1 MVEYMGKTF
10 GTAEAI
16 IYLNGTY
23 QMEDIVSKELS
34 VDYFEKQAYM
44 FLIALWIIRDH
55 TISLLRSL
63 FKRSL
68 VDSHADYT
76 YYPYGQR
83 YFDSAGRSL
92 KQTEYTLEDIRVAGE
107 YYHDYLPHLN
117 TASYEATSHTVTFV
131 PTEFDN
137 TSTRLSRFVH
147 LLNHARTIYDI
158 GLKLALFCS
167 CLECLFSNKGDKQD
181 VTLRVAQRTA
191 LFLEAIPCKRRS
203 VFKDVK
209 DAYSLRS
216 NVLHGGKI
224 DKKLPELERVCV
236 QTDSVLRKVFAM
248 ILNSRSSTVDYFKL
262 FTTDDTQ
269 LQEHLDHL
277 VFDTR
282 PYSGTVDNLN
292 WLPNT

>member
-1 MVEYMGKTF
+1 MNAVELCYIQPLSNLWLPKNTLDNTSFSPYCLTNNRTIISSLLDPNMVEYMGKTF

-167 CLECLFSNKGDKQD
+167 
-181 VTLRVAQRTA
+181 
-191 LFLEAIPCKRRS
+191 RS
-203 VFKDVK
+203 
-209 DAYSLRS
+209 
-216 NVLHGGKI
+216 
-224 DKKLPELERVCV
+224 EE
-236 QTDSVLRKVFAM
+236 
-248 ILNSRSSTVDYFKL
+248 
-262 FTTDDTQ
+262 
-269 LQEHLDHL
+269 
-277 VFDTR
+277 
-282 PYSGTVDNLN
+282 
-292 WLPNT
+292 